1 MRNHL
6 VEAVAERQ
14 RIRRGFGRAVAQLFG
29 GGEQTIGEYVP
40 NRICRQHIVQYRK
53 LQRPT

>member
-53 LQRPT
+53 LSA